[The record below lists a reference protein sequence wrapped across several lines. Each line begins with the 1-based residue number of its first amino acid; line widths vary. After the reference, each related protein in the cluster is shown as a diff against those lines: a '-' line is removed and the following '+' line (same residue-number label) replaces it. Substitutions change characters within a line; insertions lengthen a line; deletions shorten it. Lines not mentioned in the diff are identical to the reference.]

1 MNGNLFYY
9 IIFFYI
15 FLVLYFPLCIFYII
29 ISEWRLPRSLIAQF
43 YFIFRTKSCYHIS
56 VKDIVPTGLL
66 YKVPPIYYSVVHRRS
81 ILHYIYV
88 ASGRDSVILNS
99 YSRLRV
105 DFFFYR
111 DVPKTEISHH
121 TRSKDAF
128 LDVLVPRGTRDVDPG
143 GGGRRSVLKKKSIFS
158 NSSCISWKNSS
169 LPRGFWDLNLE
180 YQAG

>member
-1 MNGNLFYY
+1 METCF
-9 IIFFYI
+9 IISSSSIFSWFFI
-15 FLVLYFPLCIFYII
+15 FLFASFTLSSRNDDSRALSSHSSTLFFGLSHAIT
-29 ISEWRLPRSLIAQF
+29 S
-43 YFIFRTKSCYHIS
+43 S